1 MEQMIDGQNPA
12 ELLPTHRR
20 TVSPER
26 PSAARDRILETADNL
41 FYAHGLQAVGVD
53 RIITEAGVTRV
64 TFYRHFGS
72 KDELV
77 SAYLSQRGG
86 RLRTRV
92 AEAREVYALDPR
104 GLLTFLAV
112 TLMRDSESATYR
124 GCEFVNAAAEITSDH
139 HPVQRQGID
148 QRKWLVD
155 VAAEALG
162 ALGHPE
168 PHRLARKLMMLRTGA
183 SMVLG
188 LDPYEDTREL
198 FYETWQAMID
208 AEIPRPRRRRPPT
221 AQ

>member
-1 MEQMIDGQNPA
+1 MEQMTDGQNLA

-86 RLRTRV
+86 RLRIRV

-124 GCEFVNAAAEITSDH
+124 GCEFVNAAAEITRDE

-155 VAAEALG
+155 VAEEALG

-198 FYETWQAMID
+198 FFETWQAMID
-208 AEIPRPRRRRPPT
+208 AELPRLRRRRPPT
-221 AQ
+221 A

>member
-1 MEQMIDGQNPA
+1 METMTQEQNPA

-64 TFYRHFGS
+64 TFYRHFAS

-92 AEAREVYALDPR
+92 AEASEVYALDPR

-112 TLMRDSESATYR
+112 SLVRDSESSVFR
-124 GCEFVNAAAEITSDH
+124 GCEFVNAAAEITSDN

-162 ALGHPE
+162 ALGHPD

-198 FYETWQAMID
+198 FLETWQAMID
-208 AEIPRPRRRRPPT
+208 AELSP
-221 AQ
+221 AHAVALNGQ

>member
-1 MEQMIDGQNPA
+1 MTQEQNPA

-112 TLMRDSESATYR
+112 TLMRESESSTYR
-124 GCEFVNAAAEITSDH
+124 GCEFVNAAAEITRDD

-155 VAAEALG
+155 VAAEALS

-198 FYETWQAMID
+198 FLETWQAMID
-208 AEIPRPRRRRPPT
+208 AELPRLRRRRPPT
-221 AQ
+221 GQ